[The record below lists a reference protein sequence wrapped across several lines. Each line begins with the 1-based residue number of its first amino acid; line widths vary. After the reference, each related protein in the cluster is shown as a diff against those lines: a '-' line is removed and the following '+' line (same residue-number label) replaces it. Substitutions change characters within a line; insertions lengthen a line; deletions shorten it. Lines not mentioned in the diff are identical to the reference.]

1 MLFFGGVLEKEM
13 NTEER
18 FVVKQIVGRAL
29 DKGYLLSVDDG
40 EDFPI
45 QNSDDLEAVMAGL
58 GHCDDEW
65 LIVSNADGKRI
76 GAIYFVYGNDADE
89 VVADCTDKPEILEL
103 L

>member
-1 MLFFGGVLEKEM
+1 MD
-13 NTEER
+13 TEER

-29 DKGYLLSVDDG
+29 DKGYLLTVLDG
-40 EDFPI
+40 EDVPI
-45 QNSDDLEAVMAGL
+45 QNSDDSEAVMAEL
-58 GHCDDEW
+58 GHCDEEW

-89 VVADCTDKPEILEL
+89 VVADCTDKAEILEL

>member
-1 MLFFGGVLEKEM
+1 M

-45 QNSDDLEAVMAGL
+45 QNSNDAEAVMEQL
-58 GHCDDEW
+58 GHCDEEW
-65 LIVSNADGKRI
+65 LIVSNPDAKQI
-76 GAIYFVYGNDADE
+76 GAIFLVYGNDADE
-89 VVADCTDKPEILEL
+89 VVADCTDKPEILEIVG
-103 L
+103 

>member
-1 MLFFGGVLEKEM
+1 
-13 NTEER
+13 
-18 FVVKQIVGRAL
+18 
-29 DKGYLLSVDDG
+29 LSVDDG

-45 QNSDDLEAVMAGL
+45 QNSDDPEAVMAEL

-76 GAIYFVYGNDADE
+76 GAIYLVYGNDPDE

-103 L
+103 I

>member
-1 MLFFGGVLEKEM
+1 MLFFGGALEKEM

-29 DKGYLLSVDDG
+29 DKGYLLSVFDG
-40 EDFPI
+40 EDVPVMH
-45 QNSDDLEAVMAGL
+45 SDDAEAVMAGL
-58 GHCDDEW
+58 GHCDEEW
-65 LIVSNADGKRI
+65 LYVANEDRKQI
-76 GAIYFVYGNDADE
+76 GTIFLVYGNDPDE